1 VNWRKYS
8 MHHPPVVL
16 SLAPVIPRQATP
28 TLISASISL
37 TFIVELTMSGP
48 VISRGFTLIELMI
61 VLALL
66 AIVSFIAVPNFMDF
80 IERNRIQT
88 QAQELQAFL
97 LYARGEAVSR
107 NTSITV
113 ALDEDDDDS
122 WVAKRSSGEVIRQL
136 TQSPELVQIDSSVDE
151 VRFRSNG
158 TATAASFVVCKD
170 GDTERGFTLQIQPS
184 GAIKLSQAGKNADG
198 NNLNSCTL

>member
-1 VNWRKYS
+1 
-8 MHHPPVVL
+8 
-16 SLAPVIPRQATP
+16 
-28 TLISASISL
+28 
-37 TFIVELTMSGP
+37 MSGP
-48 VISRGFTLIELMI
+48 VASRGFTLIELMI

-107 NTSITV
+107 GTSITV
-113 ALDEDDDDS
+113 SLDEDDDDL
-122 WVAKRSSGEVIRQL
+122 WVAKRNSGEVIRQL
-136 TQSPELVQIDSSVDE
+136 TQNPELVQIDSSVDE

-170 GDTERGFTLQIQPS
+170 GDTGRGFSLRIQAS
-184 GAIKLSQAGKNADG
+184 GAITLSQAGKNTDG
-198 NNLNSCTL
+198 NDLNSCTL

>member
-1 VNWRKYS
+1 

-28 TLISASISL
+28 ALISASINL

-48 VISRGFTLIELMI
+48 VTSRGFTLIELMI

-66 AIVSFIAVPNFMDF
+66 AIVAFIAVPNFTDY

-113 ALDEDDDDS
+113 TLDEDEDDL
-122 WVAKRSSGEVIRQL
+122 WVAKRNSGEIIRQL
-136 TQSPELVQIDSSVDE
+136 IQNPELVQIDSNVDE

-158 TATAASFVVCKD
+158 TATAASFVVCKND
-170 GDTERGFTLQIQPS
+170 ETERGFSLEIQIS
-184 GAIKLSQAGKNADG
+184 GAITLSKVGKSVDG
-198 NNLNSCTL
+198 NDLNSCTL

>member
-1 VNWRKYS
+1 
-8 MHHPPVVL
+8 
-16 SLAPVIPRQATP
+16 
-28 TLISASISL
+28 
-37 TFIVELTMSGP
+37 MSGP
-48 VISRGFTLIELMI
+48 VRSRGFTLIELMI

-66 AIVSFIAVPNFMDF
+66 AIVAFIAVPNFTDF

-113 ALDEDDDDS
+113 TLDEDDDDL
-122 WVAKRSSGEVIRQL
+122 WVAKRNSGEIIRQL
-136 TQSPELVQIDSSVDE
+136 TQNPELVQIDSNVDE

-170 GDTERGFTLQIQPS
+170 DETERGFSLEIQIS
-184 GAIKLSQAGKNADG
+184 GAITLSKAGKNADG
-198 NNLNSCTL
+198 NDLNSCTL

>member
-1 VNWRKYS
+1 
-8 MHHPPVVL
+8 
-16 SLAPVIPRQATP
+16 
-28 TLISASISL
+28 
-37 TFIVELTMSGP
+37 MSGP

-113 ALDEDDDDS
+113 ALDEDDL

-136 TQSPELVQIDSSVDE
+136 TQNPELVQIDSSVDE

-170 GDTERGFTLQIQPS
+170 GDTERGFSLQIQAS
-184 GAIKLSQAGKNADG
+184 GAITLSQAGKNADG
-198 NNLNSCTL
+198 NDLNSCTL

>member
-1 VNWRKYS
+1 
-8 MHHPPVVL
+8 
-16 SLAPVIPRQATP
+16 
-28 TLISASISL
+28 
-37 TFIVELTMSGP
+37 MSGP
-48 VISRGFTLIELMI
+48 VTSRGFTLIELMI

-107 NTSITV
+107 SASITV
-113 ALDEDDDDS
+113 APDEDDDEL
-122 WVAKRSSGEVIRQL
+122 WVAKQGSGEVIREL
-136 TQSPELVQIDSSVDE
+136 TQNPALIQIDANVDE

-158 TATAASFVVCKD
+158 TASGGSFVVCKD
-170 GDTERGFTLQIQPS
+170 GDTERGFSLHIQAS
-184 GAIKLSQAGKNADG
+184 GAIALSKAGKNIDG
-198 NNLNSCTL
+198 TDLNSCTL

>member
-1 VNWRKYS
+1 MY
-8 MHHPPVVL
+8 HPPVVL
-16 SLAPVIPRQATP
+16 SLAPVVLRQATQAF
-28 TLISASISL
+28 ISASINL

-48 VISRGFTLIELMI
+48 VTSRGFTLIELMI

-66 AIVSFIAVPNFMDF
+66 AIVAFIAVPNFTDF

-113 ALDEDDDDS
+113 TLDEDDDDL
-122 WVAKRSSGEVIRQL
+122 WVAKRNSGEVIRQL
-136 TQSPELVQIDSSVDE
+136 TQNPALVQIDANADE

-170 GDTERGFTLQIQPS
+170 DDTERGFSLEIQVS
-184 GAIKLSQAGKNADG
+184 GAITLSKAGKSVDG
-198 NNLNSCTL
+198 SDLNSCTL